1 MTSGKHHSH
10 KKKVDW
16 LLKNLYWSIKP
27 AVYAGAC
34 RYNKVSSTVRGT
46 EQISSLAYE
55 RHAEKICT
63 LIGNH
68 LQTDRRAVFTFL
80 LLCTDY
86 YFWWRSKWTVKF
98 SYPTRLNVEGLFL
111 NPTFCSES
119 RLLNWCSSLRLVA
132 HAIWIPLNSYSLPFV
147 GSWWCVFVFYKK
159 KKSTMELQTL
169 SFFRIQFS
177 WE

>member
-1 MTSGKHHSH
+1 M
-10 KKKVDW
+10 
-16 LLKNLYWSIKP
+16 
-27 AVYAGAC
+27 
-34 RYNKVSSTVRGT
+34 
-46 EQISSLAYE
+46 
-55 RHAEKICT
+55 
-63 LIGNH
+63 
-68 LQTDRRAVFTFL
+68 QTDRRAVFTFL

-159 KKSTMELQTL
+159 KKRVRWNYRHCSSSVSNFLGNNCVPNVDKSWLLTCALVIQISTMLTL
-169 SFFRIQFS
+169 NKRKVLRVDKWRKLFFPVIIWRIYRFYFA
-177 WE
+177 